1 MSYNDLY
8 PKKNR
13 RNSMKAKYKKIIA
26 FSLAAAVIAAVSA
39 YTWLPGTKTVARQGV
54 KATKA
59 AAAHYLSTDAVDAS
73 NIRQVI
79 TADSTTSRTF
89 MWQSDYAEENPVVEY
104 RQAGDDDSLMQLPA
118 SSDAF
123 SDDGV
128 TTYIHTAAVSDLKPG
143 TAYEY
148 RVGAGDKRSD
158 WQSFHTAQGHD
169 FKALIFP
176 DSQSSDYSVW
186 AATAQP
192 AWQRNQ
198 DAQFFINMGD
208 LVDNGQDHYQWNA
221 WFDVVG
227 DMIARIPVVP
237 LLGNH
242 ETYDKDWKVRM
253 PEAYLHLFSLPRIDR
268 EKYQN
273 QFYSFD
279 YGDVHFVV
287 LNTQS
292 QELADFEPSLDE
304 DEVAW
309 FKEDMAKTTKK
320 WKIVL
325 MHKDPLQY
333 GFANRPQPRE
343 EGFSPEGRLWMPL
356 FDQYGVDAVL
366 SAHLH
371 TYRDRGHIRNFQRD
385 ESGPLYLITGV
396 AGNVQYP
403 GLWKQHSLDKYVAP
417 QPETD
422 NYMTLE
428 ATDDSLTFRSFLPD
442 GQLLEEKSISSHK

>member
-1 MSYNDLY
+1 
-8 PKKNR
+8 
-13 RNSMKAKYKKIIA
+13 MKAKYKKIIA

-253 PEAYLHLFSLPRIDR
+253 PEAYLHLFALPRIDR

-292 QELADFEPSLDE
+292 QELADFEPNLDE

>member
-1 MSYNDLY
+1 
-8 PKKNR
+8 
-13 RNSMKAKYKKIIA
+13 MKAKYKKIIA

-253 PEAYLHLFSLPRIDR
+253 PEAYLHLFALPRIDR

-309 FKEDMAKTTKK
+309 FKEDIAKTTKK

-403 GLWKQHSLDKYVAP
+403 GLWKQHSLDEYVAP

>member
-1 MSYNDLY
+1 
-8 PKKNR
+8 
-13 RNSMKAKYKKIIA
+13 MKAKYKKIIA

-59 AAAHYLSTDAVDAS
+59 AAAHYLSTASVDAS

-253 PEAYLHLFSLPRIDR
+253 PEAYLHLFALPRIDR

-343 EGFSPEGRLWMPL
+343 EGFSPEGRLWMPI

-403 GLWKQHSLDKYVAP
+403 GLWKQHSLDEYVAP

-422 NYMTLE
+422 NYMSLE
-428 ATDDSLTFRSFLPD
+428 ASEDSLTFRSFLPD

>member
-1 MSYNDLY
+1 
-8 PKKNR
+8 
-13 RNSMKAKYKKIIA
+13 MKAKYKKIIA

-104 RQAGDDDSLMQLPA
+104 RQAGDDTTIMQLPA

-148 RVGAGDKRSD
+148 RVGAGDKRSS

-253 PEAYLHLFSLPRIDR
+253 PKAYLHLFALPRIDR

-403 GLWKQHSLDKYVAP
+403 GLWKQHSLDEYVAP

>member
-1 MSYNDLY
+1 
-8 PKKNR
+8 
-13 RNSMKAKYKKIIA
+13 MKAKYKKIIA

-253 PEAYLHLFSLPRIDR
+253 PEAYLHFFALPRIDR

-356 FDQYGVDAVL
+356 FDQYSVDAVL

-403 GLWKQHSLDKYVAP
+403 GLWKQHSLDEYVAP

>member
-1 MSYNDLY
+1 
-8 PKKNR
+8 
-13 RNSMKAKYKKIIA
+13 MKAKYKKIIA

-253 PEAYLHLFSLPRIDR
+253 PEAYLHLFALPRIDR

-356 FDQYGVDAVL
+356 FDQYDVDAVL

-403 GLWKQHSLDKYVAP
+403 GLWKQHSLDEYVAP

>member
-1 MSYNDLY
+1 
-8 PKKNR
+8 
-13 RNSMKAKYKKIIA
+13 MKAKYKKIIA

-253 PEAYLHLFSLPRIDR
+253 PEAYLHLFALPRIDR

-292 QELADFEPSLDE
+292 QELADFETSLDE

-403 GLWKQHSLDKYVAP
+403 GLWKQHSLDEYVAP

>member
-1 MSYNDLY
+1 
-8 PKKNR
+8 
-13 RNSMKAKYKKIIA
+13 MKAKYKKIIA

-59 AAAHYLSTDAVDAS
+59 TAAHYLSTDAVDAS

-253 PEAYLHLFSLPRIDR
+253 PEAYLHLFALPRIDR

-292 QELADFEPSLDE
+292 QQLADFEPSLDE

-403 GLWKQHSLDKYVAP
+403 GLWKQHSLDEYVAP

>member
-1 MSYNDLY
+1 
-8 PKKNR
+8 
-13 RNSMKAKYKKIIA
+13 MKAKYKKIIA

-89 MWQSDYAEENPVVEY
+89 MWQSDYTEENPVVEY

>member
-1 MSYNDLY
+1 
-8 PKKNR
+8 
-13 RNSMKAKYKKIIA
+13 MKAKYKKIIA

-253 PEAYLHLFSLPRIDR
+253 PEAYLHLFALPRIDR

-366 SAHLH
+366 SAHLY

-417 QPETD
+417 QPETN

>member
-1 MSYNDLY
+1 
-8 PKKNR
+8 
-13 RNSMKAKYKKIIA
+13 MKAKYKKIIA

-104 RQAGDDDSLMQLPA
+104 RQAGDDTTIMQLPA

-186 AATAQP
+186 AATTQP

-227 DMIARIPVVP
+227 DMIARIPVVT

-253 PEAYLHLFSLPRIDR
+253 PEAYLHLFALPRIDR

-333 GFANRPQPRE
+333 GFANRPEPRE

-403 GLWKQHSLDKYVAP
+403 GLWKQHSLDEYVAP

>member
-1 MSYNDLY
+1 
-8 PKKNR
+8 
-13 RNSMKAKYKKIIA
+13 MKAKYKKIIA

-253 PEAYLHLFSLPRIDR
+253 PEAYLHLFAMPRIDR

-403 GLWKQHSLDKYVAP
+403 GLWKQHSLDEYVAP

>member
-1 MSYNDLY
+1 
-8 PKKNR
+8 
-13 RNSMKAKYKKIIA
+13 MKAKYKKIIA

-227 DMIARIPVVP
+227 DMIAHIPVVP

-253 PEAYLHLFSLPRIDR
+253 PEAYLHLFALPRIDR

-403 GLWKQHSLDKYVAP
+403 GLWKQHSLDEYVAP

>member
-1 MSYNDLY
+1 
-8 PKKNR
+8 
-13 RNSMKAKYKKIIA
+13 MKAKYKKIIA

-39 YTWLPGTKTVARQGV
+39 YTWLPGTKTVARQGF

-128 TTYIHTAAVSDLKPG
+128 TTYIHTAAVTDLKPG

-148 RVGAGDKRSD
+148 RVGAGDKRSS

-253 PEAYLHLFSLPRIDR
+253 PEAYLHLFALPRIDR

-403 GLWKQHSLDKYVAP
+403 GLWKQHSLDEYVAP

>member
-1 MSYNDLY
+1 
-8 PKKNR
+8 
-13 RNSMKAKYKKIIA
+13 MKAKYKKIIA

-128 TTYIHTAAVSDLKPG
+128 TTYIHTAAVTDLKPG

-253 PEAYLHLFSLPRIDR
+253 PEAYLHLFALPRIDR

>member
-1 MSYNDLY
+1 
-8 PKKNR
+8 
-13 RNSMKAKYKKIIA
+13 MKAKYKKIIA

-59 AAAHYLSTDAVDAS
+59 AAAHYLSTASVDAS

-253 PEAYLHLFSLPRIDR
+253 PEAYLHLFALPRIDR

-403 GLWKQHSLDKYVAP
+403 GLWKQHSLDEYVAP

-428 ATDDSLTFRSFLPD
+428 ATDDRLTFRSFLPD

>member
-1 MSYNDLY
+1 
-8 PKKNR
+8 
-13 RNSMKAKYKKIIA
+13 MKAKYKKIIA

-123 SDDGV
+123 SDDGL
-128 TTYIHTAAVSDLKPG
+128 TTYIHTATVSDLKPG

-242 ETYDKDWKVRM
+242 ETYDKDWKIRM
-253 PEAYLHLFSLPRIDR
+253 PEAYLHLFALPRIDR

-403 GLWKQHSLDKYVAP
+403 GLWKQHSLDEYVAP

>member
-1 MSYNDLY
+1 
-8 PKKNR
+8 
-13 RNSMKAKYKKIIA
+13 MKSKYKKIIA

-253 PEAYLHLFSLPRIDR
+253 PEAYLHLFALPRIDR

-333 GFANRPQPRE
+333 GFANRPEPRE

-403 GLWKQHSLDKYVAP
+403 GLWKQHSLDEYVAP

>member
-1 MSYNDLY
+1 
-8 PKKNR
+8 
-13 RNSMKAKYKKIIA
+13 MKAKYKKIIA

-148 RVGAGDKRSD
+148 RVGAGDKRSS

-253 PEAYLHLFSLPRIDR
+253 PEAYLHLFALPRIDR

-403 GLWKQHSLDKYVAP
+403 GLWKQHSLDEYVAP

>member
-1 MSYNDLY
+1 MTYI
-8 PKKNR
+8 KKNR
-13 RNSMKAKYKKIIA
+13 RNSLKAKYKKIIA

-253 PEAYLHLFSLPRIDR
+253 PEAYLHLFALPRIDR

-403 GLWKQHSLDKYVAP
+403 GLWKQHSLDEYVAP

>member
-1 MSYNDLY
+1 
-8 PKKNR
+8 
-13 RNSMKAKYKKIIA
+13 MKAKYKKIIA

-104 RQAGDDDSLMQLPA
+104 RQAGDDTTIMQLPA

-128 TTYIHTAAVSDLKPG
+128 TTYIHTAAVTDLKPG

-253 PEAYLHLFSLPRIDR
+253 PEAYLHLFALPRIDM

-403 GLWKQHSLDKYVAP
+403 GLWKQHSLDEYVAP

-428 ATDDSLTFRSFLPD
+428 ATDNSLTFRSFLPD

>member
-1 MSYNDLY
+1 
-8 PKKNR
+8 
-13 RNSMKAKYKKIIA
+13 MKGKYKKI
-26 FSLAAAVIAAVSA
+26 AAAVLAVAVVAAVSA
-39 YTWLPGTKTVARQGV
+39 YTWLPGTKTVAKQGV

-59 AAAHYLSTDAVDAS
+59 AAAHYLSTEAVDAS

-89 MWQSDYAEENPVVEY
+89 MWQSDYAEDKPVVEY
-104 RQAGDDDSLMQLPA
+104 RKAGDDTTLMQLPA

-128 TTYIHTAAVSDLKPG
+128 TTYIHTATVTGLEPG

-148 RVGAGDKRSD
+148 RVGAGDKRSS
-158 WQSFHTAQGHD
+158 WQTFHTAQGND

-221 WFDVVG
+221 WFDVVN

-242 ETYDKDWKVRM
+242 ETYNKDWKVRM
-253 PEAYLHLFSLPRIDR
+253 PEAYLHLFALPQIDM

-309 FKEDMAKTTKK
+309 FKKTWLRRKRNGKSSSCTRTRFNMALPAGQNLVPKAFRR
-320 WKIVL
+320 
-325 MHKDPLQY
+325 KDSCGCPSSTNMASMPSSRRTSTPTAT
-333 GFANRPQPRE
+333 GAISRTSSAMNRGPCTS
-343 EGFSPEGRLWMPL
+343 SPASP
-356 FDQYGVDAVL
+356 AT
-366 SAHLH
+366 SS
-371 TYRDRGHIRNFQRD
+371 IRACGSSTASMNTSRP
-385 ESGPLYLITGV
+385 SRKRTIT
-396 AGNVQYP
+396 
-403 GLWKQHSLDKYVAP
+403 
-417 QPETD
+417 
-422 NYMTLE
+422 
-428 ATDDSLTFRSFLPD
+428 
-442 GQLLEEKSISSHK
+442 

>member
-1 MSYNDLY
+1 
-8 PKKNR
+8 
-13 RNSMKAKYKKIIA
+13 MKAKYKKIIA

-59 AAAHYLSTDAVDAS
+59 AAAHYLSTDTVDAS

-104 RQAGDDDSLMQLPA
+104 RQAGDDDSPMQLPA

-128 TTYIHTAAVSDLKPG
+128 TTYIHTAAVTDLKPG

-148 RVGAGDKRSD
+148 RVGAGDKRSS

-253 PEAYLHLFSLPRIDR
+253 PEAYLHLFALPRIDR

-320 WKIVL
+320 WKVVL

-333 GFANRPQPRE
+333 GFANRPEPRE

-403 GLWKQHSLDKYVAP
+403 GLWKQHSLDEYVAP

>member
-1 MSYNDLY
+1 
-8 PKKNR
+8 
-13 RNSMKAKYKKIIA
+13 MKAKYKKIIA

-253 PEAYLHLFSLPRIDR
+253 PEAYLHLFALPRIDR

-343 EGFSPEGRLWMPL
+343 EGFSPEGRLWMLL

-403 GLWKQHSLDKYVAP
+403 GLWKQHSLDEYVAP

>member
-1 MSYNDLY
+1 
-8 PKKNR
+8 
-13 RNSMKAKYKKIIA
+13 MKAKYKKIIA

-221 WFDVVG
+221 WFDVVS

-253 PEAYLHLFSLPRIDR
+253 PEAYLHLFALPRIDR

>member
-1 MSYNDLY
+1 
-8 PKKNR
+8 
-13 RNSMKAKYKKIIA
+13 MKAKYKKIIA

-59 AAAHYLSTDAVDAS
+59 AAAHYQSTDAVDAS

-148 RVGAGDKRSD
+148 RVGAGDKRSS
-158 WQSFHTAQGHD
+158 WQPFHTAQGHD

-253 PEAYLHLFSLPRIDR
+253 PEAYLHLFALPRIDR

-292 QELADFEPSLDE
+292 QELTDFEPSLDE

-403 GLWKQHSLDKYVAP
+403 GLWKQHSLDEYVAP

>member
-1 MSYNDLY
+1 
-8 PKKNR
+8 
-13 RNSMKAKYKKIIA
+13 MKGKYKKIIA

-59 AAAHYLSTDAVDAS
+59 AAAHYLSTDTVDAS

-123 SDDGV
+123 SDDGL
-128 TTYIHTAAVSDLKPG
+128 TTYIHTAAVTDLKPG

-253 PEAYLHLFSLPRIDR
+253 PEAYLHLFALPRIDM

-356 FDQYGVDAVL
+356 FDQYSVDAVL

-403 GLWKQHSLDKYVAP
+403 GLWKQHSLDEYVAP

>member
-1 MSYNDLY
+1 
-8 PKKNR
+8 
-13 RNSMKAKYKKIIA
+13 MKAKYKKIIA

-242 ETYDKDWKVRM
+242 ETYDKNWKVRM
-253 PEAYLHLFSLPRIDR
+253 PEAYLHLFALPRIDR

-403 GLWKQHSLDKYVAP
+403 GLWKQHSLDEYVAP

-422 NYMTLE
+422 NYLTLE

>member
-1 MSYNDLY
+1 ME
-8 PKKNR
+8 
-13 RNSMKAKYKKIIA
+13 AKYKKIIA

-253 PEAYLHLFSLPRIDR
+253 PEAYLHLFALPRIDR

-403 GLWKQHSLDKYVAP
+403 GLWKQHSLDEYVAP

>member
-1 MSYNDLY
+1 
-8 PKKNR
+8 
-13 RNSMKAKYKKIIA
+13 MKAKYKKIIA

-59 AAAHYLSTDAVDAS
+59 AAAHYLSTASVDAS

-253 PEAYLHLFSLPRIDR
+253 PEAYLHLFALPRIDR

-403 GLWKQHSLDKYVAP
+403 GLWKQHSLDEYVAP

>member
-1 MSYNDLY
+1 
-8 PKKNR
+8 
-13 RNSMKAKYKKIIA
+13 MKAKYKKIIA

-128 TTYIHTAAVSDLKPG
+128 TTYIHTAAVTDLKPG

-148 RVGAGDKRSD
+148 RVGAGDKRSS

-253 PEAYLHLFSLPRIDR
+253 PEAYLHLFALPRIDR

-403 GLWKQHSLDKYVAP
+403 GLWKQHSLDEYVAP

-428 ATDDSLTFRSFLPD
+428 ATDNSLTFRSFLPD

>member
-1 MSYNDLY
+1 
-8 PKKNR
+8 
-13 RNSMKAKYKKIIA
+13 MKAKYKKIIA

-253 PEAYLHLFSLPRIDR
+253 PEAYLHLFALPRIDR

-403 GLWKQHSLDKYVAP
+403 GLWKQHSLDEYVAP

-428 ATDDSLTFRSFLPD
+428 ATDYSLTFRSFLPD

>member
-1 MSYNDLY
+1 
-8 PKKNR
+8 
-13 RNSMKAKYKKIIA
+13 MKAKYKKIIA

-253 PEAYLHLFSLPRIDR
+253 PEAYLHLFALPRIDR

-320 WKIVL
+320 WKSSSCTRTRSSTASPTGPSPGKKASRPKAGCGCPSSTSTASMPSSRPISTPTATGAISGTSSA
-325 MHKDPLQY
+325 MNRARCTSSPASPATSSIRDY
-333 GFANRPQPRE
+333 GNSTASTNTSHPSRKR
-343 EGFSPEGRLWMPL
+343 
-356 FDQYGVDAVL
+356 
-366 SAHLH
+366 
-371 TYRDRGHIRNFQRD
+371 T
-385 ESGPLYLITGV
+385 IT
-396 AGNVQYP
+396 
-403 GLWKQHSLDKYVAP
+403 
-417 QPETD
+417 
-422 NYMTLE
+422 
-428 ATDDSLTFRSFLPD
+428 
-442 GQLLEEKSISSHK
+442 

>member
-1 MSYNDLY
+1 
-8 PKKNR
+8 
-13 RNSMKAKYKKIIA
+13 MKAKYKKIIA

-148 RVGAGDKRSD
+148 RVGAGDKRSS
-158 WQSFHTAQGHD
+158 WQPFHTAQGHD

-253 PEAYLHLFSLPRIDR
+253 PEAYLHLFALPRIDR

-292 QELADFEPSLDE
+292 QELTDFEPSLDE

-403 GLWKQHSLDKYVAP
+403 GLWKQHSLDEYVAP

-428 ATDDSLTFRSFLPD
+428 ATDDILTFRSFLPD

>member
-1 MSYNDLY
+1 
-8 PKKNR
+8 
-13 RNSMKAKYKKIIA
+13 MKAKYKKIIA

-158 WQSFHTAQGHD
+158 WQSFHTAQD
-169 FKALIFP
+169 FKDLIFP

-253 PEAYLHLFSLPRIDR
+253 PEAYLHLFALPRIDR

-343 EGFSPEGRLWMPL
+343 GFSPEGRLWMPL

-403 GLWKQHSLDKYVAP
+403 GLWKQHSLDEYVAP

>member
-1 MSYNDLY
+1 
-8 PKKNR
+8 
-13 RNSMKAKYKKIIA
+13 MKAKYKKIIA

-73 NIRQVI
+73 NTRQVI